1 MFTATQPDHFGWPSY
16 DSSFFESVGYS
27 MPDLTPSELL
37 EKLNWR
43 YAVKQFD
50 PQRCIPNEAWQ
61 AIERG
66 LILSPSSF
74 GLQPWRFI
82 VITDKELKRQLPP
95 ISWHQTQPLECSHM
109 VVLAARRSL
118 DAEYVEH
125 FLKSVA
131 DTRGVS
137 LDSLSGY
144 RHVIMKSVEQPEAAQ
159 LHWNARQVYIALG
172 QLMTAA
178 AMVGVDSCP
187 MEGLDMAAYDR
198 LLGLDNSPYT
208 TVVGCALGYRSS
220 NDKYSTAAKVRFPA
234 HEVIVHK

>member
-1 MFTATQPDHFGWPSY
+1 MELILLAWLLR
-16 DSSFFESVGYS
+16 
-27 MPDLTPSELL
+27 MPDLTPSALL
-37 EKLNWR
+37 ERLNWR

-50 PQRCIPNEAWQ
+50 AQRVIPHDVWQ

-82 VITDKELKRQLPP
+82 VVTSPEVKRQLPP
-95 ISWHQTQPLECSHM
+95 ISWNQTQPMECSHM

-118 DAEYVEH
+118 DAQYVDH
-125 FLKSVA
+125 FLQSVA
-131 DTRGVS
+131 DTRGVPP
-137 LDSLSGY
+137 DSLTGY
-144 RHVIMKSVEQPEAAQ
+144 RHVIMKSVDQPDAA
-159 LHWNARQVYIALG
+159 LMNWNARQVYIALG

-198 LLGLDNSPYT
+198 VLELTDTPYT

-220 NDKYSTAAKVRFPA
+220 TDKYASAAKVRFPA
-234 HEVIVHK
+234 SEMIVHK